1 MPTITVKTS
10 IGRHE
15 PGGFGMWIRSTDP
28 QQAWWEWYETELDAY
43 IEEVML
49 GLATE
54 QITGTQRLS
63 ATVRKTL
70 KNEASIDPADLARF
84 AFKAIE

>member
-1 MPTITVKTS
+1 MPIITVKPS

-28 QQAWWEWYETELDAY
+28 QQAWWKWYETELDAY
-43 IEEVML
+43 IEAVML

-63 ATVRKTL
+63 VTVRKTL
-70 KNEASIDPADLARF
+70 KDEASIDPADLARF

>member
-1 MPTITVKTS
+1 MPIITVKPS

-15 PGGFGMWIRSTDP
+15 SSGFGIWIRSTDP
-28 QQAWWEWYETELDAY
+28 QQVWWKWYETELDAY
-43 IEEVML
+43 IEAVRL

-54 QITGTQRLS
+54 QITATQHLS

-70 KNEASIDPADLARF
+70 KDEALIDPADLERF
-84 AFKAIE
+84 AFNVVE